1 MAPCDAVSAGGA
13 SHPRYLLPVADGS
26 DTITAEALSGVT
38 ETDPAAWDAL
48 AGGHPFVRHA
58 FLSALEESSSVGP
71 GTGWAPRPV
80 LFRRG
85 DTLIGALPTYLKGHS
100 QGEYVFDH
108 AFADAY
114 ERAGGRY
121 YPKLLCAVPFT
132 PATGPRLLARDGDA
146 RGLLAAGAAQV
157 AEQLGVSS
165 LAVNFPEAADR
176 AALEDAGFL
185 MRSGQQYH
193 FQDEGYGDWAGFL
206 GALSSRHRKG
216 LRRERRA
223 VAEAGVEIR
232 WLTGGDVTEG
242 VLDAFWGFYQDT
254 GSRKWG
260 HPYLTRTFFSLLAER
275 MADDLLF
282 VMAYRG
288 DRPIAGAMN
297 LIGPDAL
304 YGRYWGR
311 SEHVDF
317 LHFEVCYYQ
326 AIDFALSRGLSRVE
340 AGAQGEHKVA
350 RGYRPVETHAAY
362 WFRDEGFRA
371 AVAGYLER
379 EREAVDEELAYLDA
393 FTPFRRDG

>member
-1 MAPCDAVSAGGA
+1 M
-13 SHPRYLLPVADGS
+13 
-26 DTITAEALSGVT
+26 
-38 ETDPAAWDAL
+38 
-48 AGGHPFVRHA
+48 
-58 FLSALEESSSVGP
+58 
-71 GTGWAPRPV
+71 
-80 LFRRG
+80 
-85 DTLIGALPTYLKGHS
+85 
-100 QGEYVFDH
+100 
-108 AFADAY
+108 
-114 ERAGGRY
+114 
-121 YPKLLCAVPFT
+121 PFT
-132 PATGPRLLARDGDA
+132 PATGPRLLARDDEA

-185 MRSGQQYH
+185 IRSGQQYH
-193 FQDEGYGDWAGFL
+193 FQDEGYGDWEGFL

-260 HPYLTRTFFSLLAER
+260 RPYLTRTFFSLLAER